1 MAHIRLAMCG
11 ERKTELFSNTTKII
25 EMQCDILF
33 QASVALDILSLYPA
47 VIKIAR
53 PSLKT
58 PFKLKMSSII
68 IK

>member
-1 MAHIRLAMCG
+1 MCG
-11 ERKTELFSNTTKII
+11 ERKTELCSNTTKII
-25 EMQCDILF
+25 EMQCNILF

-58 PFKLKMSSII
+58 PF
-68 IK
+68 